1 MGENSDRDAEKDDPD
16 DDDFVPLTEAEKEI
30 MGAGKFSSGVETH
43 EADIDDIIYQ
53 LEFEEG

>member
-1 MGENSDRDAEKDDPD
+1 
-16 DDDFVPLTEAEKEI
+16 